1 MHARDDT
8 GVTLQVL
15 VLGFDQVGKS
25 SLSMRLGTG
34 KFIDATIQNTKES
47 TIQCPMTINDQRV
60 LLEVRDATLEGEFPF
75 TKRVKSI
82 RNTKGIVLVYSISSK
97 YSFDKLCDLR
107 EQILRIREH
116 LERKTC
122 SMVLIGTKLDEE
134 ETREVSFE
142 EGEELAEAFHIP
154 FFETSSKDGT
164 NVKEAFES
172 LTKDMLT
179 IYGE

>member
-1 MHARDDT
+1 MQAQDGT
-8 GVTLQVL
+8 GVTLEVL
-15 VLGFDQVGKS
+15 ILGFDQVGKS

-34 KFIDATIQNTKES
+34 KFIDGTIQNTKES
-47 TIQCPMTINDQRV
+47 TMQYPLVVDDQRV
-60 LLEVRDATLEGEFPF
+60 LLEIRDATLAGEFPF

-116 LERKTC
+116 LERQTC
-122 SMVLIGTKLDEE
+122 SMVLIGTKVDEE
-134 ETREVSFE
+134 DTREVSFE
-142 EGEELAEAFHIP
+142 EGEELAEAFKIS
-154 FFETSSKDGT
+154 FFETSSKNGT

-179 IYGE
+179 IYGN